1 MIFLKSKVKI
11 ARFLDRH
18 QIGELSLY
26 LLACIGLLYGV
37 VSLVV
42 IYWPKKF

>member
-1 MIFLKSKVKI
+1 MKLLQYKI
-11 ARFLDRH
+11 KLARFLDRH

-26 LLACIGLLYGV
+26 LFACILFLYGV

-42 IYWPKKF
+42 SLL